1 MVYEIKKE
9 WYLPKD
15 LAGIG
20 GLSPFPSNV
29 TRKARQEGWIKREA
43 KGIKGGGF
51 EFHYSSLPDNV
62 QRALGFLKPLTK
74 EVGNPITPS
83 QDDLQKR
90 IDQLEN
96 KLQALETKAQGFVQ
110 PKPPEG
116 LTNDEWQLV
125 CAFRRCNEDRKIIAV
140 SAVEALA
147 AQTEKEQKESQATL
161 EVRAVA

>member
-1 MVYEIKKE
+1 MKSKKE
-9 WYLPKD
+9 WYLPRD

-125 CAFRRCNEDRKIIAV
+125 CAFRRCNKDRQVGLLAT
-140 SAVEALA
+140 AEALA
-147 AQTEKEQKESQATL
+147 AQTEKEQKESLAAL

>member
-1 MVYEIKKE
+1 MKSKKE
-9 WYLPKD
+9 WYLPRD

-74 EVGNPITPS
+74 EVSNPITPS

-116 LTNDEWQLV
+116 LANDEWQLV
-125 CAFRRCNEDRKIIAV
+125 CAFRRCNKDRQVGLLAT
-140 SAVEALA
+140 AEALA
-147 AQTEKEQKESQATL
+147 AQTEKEQKESLAAL

>member
-1 MVYEIKKE
+1 MPLE
-9 WYLPKD
+9 
-15 LAGIG
+15 
-20 GLSPFPSNV
+20 
-29 TRKARQEGWIKREA
+29 
-43 KGIKGGGF
+43 
-51 EFHYSSLPDNV
+51 V
-62 QRALGFLKPLTK
+62 QTALGFSQRLTK
-74 EVGNPITPS
+74 EPDKSIPPS

-125 CAFRRCNEDRKIIAV
+125 CAFRRCNKDRQVGLLAT
-140 SAVEALA
+140 AEALA
-147 AQTEKEQKESQATL
+147 AQTEKEQKESLAAL

>member
-1 MVYEIKKE
+1 MKNSQEWFSVTELLEKK
-9 WYLPKD
+9 
-15 LAGIG
+15 I
-20 GLSPFPSNV
+20 
-29 TRKARQEGWIKREA
+29 
-43 KGIKGGGF
+43 
-51 EFHYSSLPDNV
+51 SSLPTSDKGIVKKASREGWEKRQREGVKGKTFEYSVYTMPLEV
-62 QRALGFLKPLTK
+62 QTALGFSQRLTK
-74 EVGNPITPS
+74 EPDKSIPPS

-125 CAFRRCNEDRKIIAV
+125 CAFRRCNKDRQVGLLAT
-140 SAVEALA
+140 AEALA
-147 AQTEKEQKESQATL
+147 AQTEKEQKESLAAL

>member
-1 MVYEIKKE
+1 MKSKKE

-51 EFHYSSLPDNV
+51 EFHYSSLPDKV

-83 QDDLQKR
+83 QEDLQKR

-96 KLQALETKAQGFVQ
+96 KLQALETKAQGFVL

-125 CAFRRCNEDRKIIAV
+125 CAFRRCNEDRQVGLLAT
-140 SAVEALA
+140 AEALA
-147 AQTEKEQKESQATL
+147 AQTEKEEKESTEIFKDHQ
-161 EVRAVA
+161 VA

>member
-1 MVYEIKKE
+1 MKSKKE

>member
-1 MVYEIKKE
+1 MKSKKE

-96 KLQALETKAQGFVQ
+96 KLQALETKAQGFVS

-125 CAFRRCNEDRKIIAV
+125 CAFRRCNEDRKMMAV

-147 AQTEKEQKESQATL
+147 AQTEKEQKESLAAL

>member
-1 MVYEIKKE
+1 MKSKKE

-96 KLQALETKAQGFVQ
+96 KLQALETKAQGFVS

-125 CAFRRCNEDRKIIAV
+125 CAFRRCNEDRQVGLLAT
-140 SAVEALA
+140 AEALA
-147 AQTEKEQKESQATL
+147 AQTEKEQKESLAAL

>member
-1 MVYEIKKE
+1 MIQEWFKLNELLGVAGLPNTVQGITKKAKLE
-9 WYLPKD
+9 NWQRRRIRGVKGKVFEYYIGDMP
-15 LAGIG
+15 LA
-20 GLSPFPSNV
+20 
-29 TRKARQEGWIKREA
+29 
-43 KGIKGGGF
+43 
-51 EFHYSSLPDNV
+51 V
-62 QRALGFLKPLTK
+62 QQALGFSGPLTK
-74 EVGNPITPS
+74 APDKPMKRS

-96 KLQALETKAQGFVQ
+96 KLQALETKAQGFVS

-147 AQTEKEQKESQATL
+147 AQTEKEQKESLAAL